1 MVKGEDPHVLD
12 GFSMIPREPNQTTSA
27 PPPVSA
33 THGHCHGTLGR
44 DSLAC
49 EVRALHYSKK
59 KHLVFW
65 TPRQP
70 AVLTLKSWVMAKWNM
85 GKNENASTTACVL
98 FFLSS
103 DSLEG
108 LLGDSLEAEGKS
120 QSTEVRQ
127 HTLQLSLISVRAWNP
142 FRSSRFLVQGS
153 VPPTMRLL
161 SKDEL
166 CPRRECVTGFW

>member
-59 KHLVFW
+59 K
-65 TPRQP
+65 T
-70 AVLTLKSWVMAKWNM
+70 S
-85 GKNENASTTACVL
+85 C
-98 FFLSS
+98 FL
-103 DSLEG
+103 DSKATSCLDIKI
-108 LLGDSLEAEGKS
+108 LGDGKVEYG
-120 QSTEVRQ
+120 QE
-127 HTLQLSLISVRAWNP
+127 
-142 FRSSRFLVQGS
+142 
-153 VPPTMRLL
+153 
-161 SKDEL
+161 
-166 CPRRECVTGFW
+166 